1 MTVKRYKI
9 RESIK
14 NGQVEAVN
22 GNGGGA
28 CG

>member
-9 RESIK
+9 REAIK

-22 GNGGGA
+22 RNGVGA
-28 CG
+28 WA